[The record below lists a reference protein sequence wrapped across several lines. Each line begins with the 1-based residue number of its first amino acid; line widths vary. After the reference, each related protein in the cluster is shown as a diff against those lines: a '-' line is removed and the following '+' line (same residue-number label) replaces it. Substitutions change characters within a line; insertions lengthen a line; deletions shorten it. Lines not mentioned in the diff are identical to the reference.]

1 MYSVNRLQ
9 TPMFMVKSH
18 KMRKKTQKS
27 IDMENPNMQNQ
38 PTQRR
43 KYTKLQLIFLYIDWA
58 FRNGPWQANLFD
70 M

>member
-1 MYSVNRLQ
+1 
-9 TPMFMVKSH
+9 MVKSH
-18 KMRKKTQKS
+18 KMRKKAQKS

-38 PTQRR
+38 PTKQPTQRH